1 MRLDAALVERGIFKS
16 RTRAQRA
23 IEEGSITVNGKVIT
37 KPSFSV
43 SENDAV
49 LSSGD
54 PLPYVS
60 RGGLKLQGAFDIFK
74 ISVKN
79 LNCIDIGA
87 STGGFTEV
95 LLINGA
101 DSVCAVDVG
110 HSQLDESLLANPKV
124 KNLEKTDFRNL
135 PDEYNGTFEFAC
147 SDVSF
152 ISVTLLLPRMYEVIK
167 DGGCAVVLIKPQ
179 FESDTKKVGKNGIV
193 RDINARK
200 KAVSKVTACAEVCGF
215 TIKGITDSP
224 VKGGDGNVEYLM
236 YIKK

>member
-1 MRLDAALVERGIFKS
+1 MRLDAALVERDIFKS

-23 IEEGSITVNGKVIT
+23 IEEGCVTVNGKVIT

-43 SENDAV
+43 AENDEIM
-49 LSSGD
+49 SSGD

-60 RGGLKLQGAFDIFK
+60 RGGLKLQGAFDSFG
-74 ISVKN
+74 ISVKG
-79 LNCIDIGA
+79 LCCVDIGA

-101 DSVCAVDVG
+101 ESVCSVDVG
-110 HSQLDESLLANPKV
+110 HSQLDETILNNPKV
-124 KNLEKTDFRNL
+124 RNMEKTDFRNM
-135 PDEYNGTFEFAC
+135 PEEYNGVFDFAC

-152 ISVTLLLPRMYEVIK
+152 ISVTLLLPRMYCVLK
-167 DGGCAVVLIKPQ
+167 QGGSAVVLIKPQ

-193 RDINARK
+193 RDVNARK
-200 KAVSKVTACAEVCGF
+200 RALSKVTSCAEACGF
-215 TIKGITDSP
+215 NVKGIVESP

-236 YIKK
+236 WVKK

>member
-1 MRLDAALVERGIFKS
+1 MRLDAALVERNIFKS

-23 IEEGSITVNGKVIT
+23 IEEGSITVNSKVIT

-43 SENDAV
+43 SEIDEIV
-49 LSSGD
+49 SCGD

-60 RGGLKLQGAFDIFK
+60 RGGLKLQGAFDFFK
-74 ISVKN
+74 ISVSG
-79 LNCIDIGA
+79 LNCVDIGA

-95 LLINGA
+95 LLLNGA
-101 DSVCAVDVG
+101 ESVCAVDVG
-110 HSQLDESLLANPKV
+110 HSQLDETLLNNPKV
-124 KNLEKTDFRNL
+124 RNLEKTDFRNM
-135 PDEYNGTFEFAC
+135 PEEYNCAFDFAC

-152 ISVTLLLPRMYEVIK
+152 ISVTLLLPKMYEVLK
-167 DGGCAVVLIKPQ
+167 PGSLAVVLIKPQ

-200 KAVSKVTACAEVCGF
+200 KAVSKVSTCAEACGF
-215 TIKGITDSP
+215 TVKGITESP

-236 YIKK
+236 WVGK

>member
-1 MRLDAALVERGIFKS
+1 MRLDAELVDRNIFKS

-43 SENDAV
+43 SENDEII
-49 LSSGD
+49 SCGD

-60 RGGLKLQGAFDIFK
+60 RGGLKLQGAFDVFN
-74 ISVKN
+74 ISVN
-79 LNCIDIGA
+79 GLNCVDIGA
-87 STGGFTEV
+87 STGGFTEI
-95 LLINGA
+95 LLLNGA
-101 DSVCAVDVG
+101 ESVCAVDVG
-110 HSQLDESLLANPKV
+110 HSQLDETLINNPKV
-124 KNLEKTDFRNL
+124 KNMEKTDFRNM
-135 PDEYNGTFEFAC
+135 PEEHSGAFDFAC

-152 ISVTLLLPRMYEVIK
+152 ISVTLLLPKMYEVLK
-167 DGGCAVVLIKPQ
+167 SGSSAVVLIKPQ

-200 KAVSKVTACAEVCGF
+200 KAVSKVSGCAEACGF
-215 TIKGITDSP
+215 TIKGIVESP

-236 YIKK
+236 WVKK